1 MSKEVEAIED
11 GGEGLAR
18 GGEFVTQRAD
28 THAGG
33 IGHLAL
39 VAVFAVG
46 EEQDGLMLSVRC
58 ESARSK
64 SMTRTM
70 RALLSRV
77 RRSRHPSRR

>member
-33 IGHLAL
+33 IRHLAL

-46 EEQDGLMLSVRC
+46 QEQDGLLLLSEMRQ
-58 ESARSK
+58 
-64 SMTRTM
+64 
-70 RALLSRV
+70 RALEIDFAGRGHISGLASA
-77 RRSRHPSRR
+77 S